1 MLVDAM
7 AALGPVPVEH
17 EGSDEATLPSLKL
30 DALSKGA
37 TAPGGQEKQTAKRA
51 IRILLERDPRFLE
64 PSKTE
69 RRAIAVAFAMAG
81 KIVYGAA
88 FDVIRMGREIDLS
101 DPTSIFENIDAVTLF
116 EIKSTNKA
124 SVQTDFRGYFF
135 DLTTAELLVAQSLG
149 SQYRFAFVNTI
160 SGAHVELSLNEL
172 FARAR
177 KIYPK
182 WAVSF

>member
-1 MLVDAM
+1 MHDPKRDNADLADLE
-7 AALGPVPVEH
+7 ALGALPRLDLLPPA
-17 EGSDEATLPSLKL
+17 EGRPA
-30 DALSKGA
+30 
-37 TAPGGQEKQTAKRA
+37 GGEKQTAKRA
-51 IRILLERDPRFLE
+51 VKILTDGSRDFYE
-64 PSKTE
+64 PTKAE
-69 RRAIAVAFAMAG
+69 RRAVAIAFAMAG

-88 FDVIRMGREIDLS
+88 FDAIRLARPLDLS
-101 DPTSIFENIDAVTLF
+101 DPVAIHENIAAITLF

-124 SVQTDFRGYFF
+124 SVRQDFGGYFF

-149 SQYRFAFVNTI
+149 AQYRFAFVNTI
-160 SGAHVELSLNEL
+160 TGFHEELSLNQV

>member
-1 MLVDAM
+1 MLVDGM
-7 AALGPVPVEH
+7 ATRGALPVEH
-17 EGSDEATLPSLKL
+17 DGSAEVTLPPVKL
-30 DALSKGA
+30 NALSGG
-37 TAPGGQEKQTAKRA
+37 TSGLGGQEKQTAKRA
-51 IRILLERDPRFLE
+51 IRILVESDHSFLD
-64 PSKTE
+64 PSKGE

-88 FDVIRMGREIDLS
+88 FAVVRVARNLDLS
-101 DPTSIFENIDAVTLF
+101 DPASIYENIDAITLF

-124 SVQTDFRGYFF
+124 AVQVDFRGYFF

-149 SQYRFAFVNTI
+149 SQYRFVFVNTI
-160 SGAHVELSLNEL
+160 SGAHIELSLNEL

-182 WAVSF
+182 WAVAF